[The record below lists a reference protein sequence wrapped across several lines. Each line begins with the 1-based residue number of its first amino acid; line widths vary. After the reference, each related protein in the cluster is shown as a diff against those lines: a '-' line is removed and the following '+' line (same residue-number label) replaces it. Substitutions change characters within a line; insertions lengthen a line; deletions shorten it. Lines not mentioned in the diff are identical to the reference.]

1 MIVNDIYNLI
11 KTDIT
16 HEGDSVVNGEFTV
29 EINPESD
36 IFKGHFPGTP
46 VLPGACTL
54 SIVKDCTQL
63 ILQREI
69 IFYHISQCKFT
80 GMINPDADRLL
91 DVKIS
96 VKDSLTQY
104 LGITASVVVSGS
116 ERVILK
122 FKGKCSS

>member
-1 MIVNDIYNLI
+1 MMVSDIYNVNQSLI
-11 KTDIT
+11 TIDA
-16 HEGDSVVNGEFTV
+16 DSGERGEFTI

-54 SIVKDCTQL
+54 SIVKDCTEQ
-63 ILQREI
+63 ILKKEI
-69 IFYHISQCKFT
+69 VFYQISQCKFT
-80 GMINPDADRLL
+80 GMVDPEADQLL

-96 VKDSLTQY
+96 VKDSLSQY
-104 LGITASVVVSGS
+104 SVVTATVLVSGS

-122 FKGKCSS
+122 FKGKCSN